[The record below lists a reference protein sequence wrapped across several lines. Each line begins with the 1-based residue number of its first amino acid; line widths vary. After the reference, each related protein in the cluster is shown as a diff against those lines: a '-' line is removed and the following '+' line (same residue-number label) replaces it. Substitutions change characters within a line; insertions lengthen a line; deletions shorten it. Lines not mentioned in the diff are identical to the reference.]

1 MRLIDADDLTADISS
16 MRVYVGGKDITD
28 PEYRKSVLKAIAEAP
43 TVDAGAK
50 CGEWIKKP
58 YFYGNTYQCSNCGST
73 DYKNYLG
80 ILFRFCPGCGYM
92 MIKGGTKC
100 END

>member
-1 MRLIDADDLTADISS
+1 MRLIDADKLEITKLAEFKDLDGDTVPVYGVMAEDI
-16 MRVYVGGKDITD
+16 DN
-28 PEYRKSVLKAIAEAP
+28 AP
-43 TVDAGAK
+43 TVDAGVK
-50 CGEWIKKP
+50 CGEWISKP

-80 ILFRFCPGCGYM
+80 ILFRFCPDCGYM

>member
-1 MRLIDADDLTADISS
+1 MRLIDADRLEISKLAEFTDEYGDTVPVFGVTQDDI
-16 MRVYVGGKDITD
+16 DN
-28 PEYRKSVLKAIAEAP
+28 AP
-43 TVDAGAK
+43 TVDAGVK

-80 ILFRFCPGCGYM
+80 ILFKFCPGCGYM
-92 MIKGGTKC
+92 MKNGGTEC
-100 END
+100 